1 MRFRWFAVIL
11 CLKPLWSLDPAT
23 WLSQYKKDT
32 WQIESGLPQNFV
44 NAIVQRPDRYLL
56 VGTEEGLA
64 AFDGMR
70 FTPFTVGGQRPFAQ
84 EWVTELLYTRD
95 GDLWVGTY
103 RQGLFRVHHD
113 RIQHF
118 TIDDGLADLGV
129 RELHQDSA
137 GDVWILTLSGVH
149 RYRNGKLQRVRDMRG
164 VGGYRWCTMA
174 EQSDG
179 SLFIITA
186 DGLLQYTEQHWNHV
200 LPESSQFGEPL
211 SVYADRQNRLWL
223 GSSKGL
229 YFRAPGM
236 PWRHVPGIRGRV
248 SAILQDSQ
256 GVLWV
261 GTWGD
266 GLYRWK
272 NGSVDHWRMADGLS
286 DNFVRT
292 LYEDSENNLWIGSRS
307 GGLTRW
313 ADVIALSFGVAEG
326 LDGPFASAVA
336 AGRDGT
342 VWLGTWR
349 SGFYRWQSGRLSPIT
364 PPQPTRQF
372 IVRALATDAT
382 DTVWVGTWE
391 QLYSYRNG
399 RWQSYQASPGSPSA
413 IVVSRSGALWVGRD
427 NHGLH
432 RYRRTPSG
440 LADEAEYLPQH
451 SVTALMEASDGSL
464 FAATTSGL
472 YRFYHGTGAAE
483 RVLAGDI
490 TALMED
496 TRDRVW
502 AALRGGRVMVWSK
515 NGSVAF
521 SSANGF
527 PESRIMSFVQ
537 DLAGNLWCSSARGIY
552 RYSARDID
560 RLLTGEVK
568 RIGYTAI
575 GRSDGMPSIE
585 CHGWS
590 QPASLRARDGR
601 LWFPTVAGF
610 VQIRPERLGSQNISP
625 VYLERLTLAGK
636 MVDPADGVRLPP
648 RARDLVVHLNAI
660 HLAAPGKIE
669 FRYRMAGF
677 DPEWQTTRNRSIPY
691 SSLPAG
697 RFDFEVMA
705 RVAGGDWSLPKVLVS
720 VEQLPV
726 FWETIWFYLL
736 LLATGCGLAWMVHF
750 FRARQ
755 SRSRLA
761 AVQAERG
768 RIAREWH
775 DTLLADFAAI
785 SWQLDATSTALSS
798 EPARAGTALE
808 LARAMVRYSQTEARR
823 VIWDLRDS
831 QDDDGALV
839 TSIQRTLE
847 TITAG
852 SGIQVSMLHEGEG
865 RERALSLAARRHLL
879 RICQEAISNS
889 VRHAHPAHIEVS
901 AVFTTA
907 AAEITITDDGCGFD
921 SRNGHDRPGHFG
933 IAGMKDRANLLGGT
947 LEIRSSLG
955 AGTRVDVVVPLPDG
969 RVQDQ
974 S

>member
-1 MRFRWFAVIL
+1 MRCRWFAVIL
-11 CLKPLWSLDPAT
+11 CLQPLWSLDPAT

-70 FTPFTVGGQRPFAQ
+70 FTPFTVGGQRPFAR

-95 GDLWVGTY
+95 GALWVGTY
-103 RQGLFRVHHD
+103 GEGLFRIYHD

-118 TIDDGLADLGV
+118 TIADGLADPGV
-129 RELHQDSA
+129 RELHQDAA
-137 GDVWILTLSGVH
+137 GDLWILTLSGVH
-149 RYRNGKLQRVRDMRG
+149 RYHGGKLQRIRGMRG

-174 EQSDG
+174 EQPDG
-179 SLFIITA
+179 SLFVITA
-186 DGLLQYTEQHWNHV
+186 DGLLQHEKQHWNRV
-200 LPESSQFGEPL
+200 LSDSSQLGEPL

-229 YFRAPGM
+229 YFREPGM
-236 PWRHVPGIRGRV
+236 SWRHVSDVRGRV
-248 SAILQDSQ
+248 SAILEDSQ
-256 GVLWV
+256 DVLWV

-272 NGSVDHWRMADGLS
+272 KGMVEHWRMKDGLP

-313 ADVIALSFGVAEG
+313 ADVIALPFGVSEG

-336 AGRDGT
+336 AGPEGT

-349 SGFYRWQSGRLSPIT
+349 SGFYRWQSGRLSPVK

-372 IVRALATDAT
+372 IVRALAIDAT

-391 QLYSYRNG
+391 RLYSYHNG
-399 RWQSYQASPGSPSA
+399 RWQSDQEVPGSPSA
-413 IVVSRSGALWVGRD
+413 IVASRSGALWVGTD
-427 NHGLH
+427 KQGLY
-432 RYRRTPSG
+432 RYRRTTSG
-440 LADEAEYLPQH
+440 LADEAAYLPGQ
-451 SVTALMEASDGSL
+451 SVTALMETGDGSL
-464 FAATTSGL
+464 LAGTTNGL
-472 YRFYHGTGAAE
+472 YRFEQDTGAAR
-483 RVLAGDI
+483 RVLGGDV

-496 TRDRVW
+496 AGHRVW
-502 AALRGGRVMVWSK
+502 AALRGGTVMVWSS
-515 NGSVAF
+515 NRSQAF

-527 PESRIMSFVQ
+527 PENKIMSLVQ

-560 RLLTGEVK
+560 RLLTGKAK

-575 GRSDGMPSIE
+575 GRNDGMPSIE

-590 QPASLRARDGR
+590 QPASLRASDGR

-610 VQIRPERLGSQNISP
+610 VQIRPERLRWQNISP
-625 VYLERLTLAGK
+625 VYLEKVTLAGK
-636 MVDPADGVRLPP
+636 PVDPGNGVRLAP

-677 DPEWQTTRNRSIPY
+677 DPEWQTTRNRSVPY

-697 RFDFEVMA
+697 KFDFEVMT
-705 RVAGGDWSLPKVLVS
+705 RVAGGEWSPPRVLVS

-736 LLATGCGLAWMVHF
+736 LLATGCGLAWMLHYF
-750 FRARQ
+750 HARQ
-755 SRSRLA
+755 SRLRVA
-761 AVQAERG
+761 AIKAERG

-785 SWQLDATSTALSS
+785 SWQLDATSTALTS
-798 EPARAGTALE
+798 EPARAGTALD

-831 QDDDGALV
+831 QEEKTVLI
-839 TSIQRTLE
+839 TSIQHTLK
-847 TITAG
+847 TISAG

-865 RERALSLAARRHLL
+865 HERALSLAARRHLL

-901 AVFTTA
+901 AAFTTT

-947 LEIRSSLG
+947 LAIRSSPG
-955 AGTRVDVVVPLPDG
+955 GGTRVDVIVPLPAR
-969 RVQDQ
+969 RVQDR